1 MQNVQHLYPERIVS
15 LSWALHMQ
23 ASFSCP
29 ESVVASTKLLL
40 GLEMG
45 EEMLLARD
53 TPEVSS
59 EGRSAGCSQNAVAAA
74 LPSSRPGL
82 HRERDGLVGQ
92 EE

>member
-1 MQNVQHLYPERIVS
+1 MQNVQDLYPEWIIS

-29 ESVVASTKLLL
+29 ESMVTSTKLLL
-40 GLEMG
+40 GLDMR

-53 TPEVSS
+53 VPEVSS
-59 EGRSAGCSQNAVAAA
+59 EGKSAGCSQHVVAAA
-74 LPSSRPGL
+74 LPSSCPSL